1 MSSRPVIV
9 IPADFP
15 AMVSRSPHLELLNET
30 ADLFNADVWVGR
42 QAADLGLVD
51 GVAKLF
57 PHVTQVRP
65 LRDVSFL

>member
-1 MSSRPVIV
+1 MLVDPGAPVV
-9 IPADFP
+9 A
-15 AMVSRSPHLELLNET
+15 RTHLTLELFKGMLRLLEFGT
-30 ADLFNADVWVGR
+30 KVLGFV
-42 QAADLGLVD
+42 GLVD